1 MSKLAEIHA
10 MCDVLD
16 EWLLDCEA
24 LSDEEVVDIREGIP
38 MLKAS
43 ANALITRI
51 EGQMMDRAEKQP
63 LKLGDKIFQVN
74 PKGKRRAHHDQI
86 KNLICGRAQTDP
98 DTGEIFPLEQ
108 AVRRAVDFVYSA
120 FVTRS
125 SIPKKPFLR
134 EFGLKLEDV
143 SFWEETGKSLDEKPA
158 DEDEKPEDDE

>member
-1 MSKLAEIHA
+1 
-10 MCDVLD
+10 
-16 EWLLDCEA
+16 
-24 LSDEEVVDIREGIP
+24 

-43 ANALITRI
+43 ANELITRI
-51 EGQMMDRAEKQP
+51 EGQIMDRAEKQP
-63 LKLGDKIFQVN
+63 LKLGGKILQVI
-74 PKGKRRAHHDQI
+74 PKKKQRAEHEKI
-86 KNLICGRAQTDP
+86 KSLIRGRAQTDP

-125 SIPKKPFLR
+125 SLPRNPFLR